1 MSIKDQLRAAIL
13 SGGMNGS
20 APSTSTSITLA
31 DNTKN
36 FVPPCDGYLHF
47 RGELDSNDKW
57 LSLFQYDYGRS
68 YDNTG
73 STPLEDVIR
82 VRKGVPVLF
91 NAKEGLLIK
100 DLKFFKCVGGGAK
113 SPVAQLIWR
122 VVPCLRNCL
131 TRALT
136 RTLKAKRTGS
146 GSNLFRLPQPS
157 NINGH
162 RASGMKSFL
171 LKRGGFPFEL
181 RLLGTLKSL
190 NLVLLRTIRPFQC
203 QPSPGALDTSERP
216 FLLGKG
222 SRSASRSQG
231 TSLRPMFTSGFI
243 GLRAEPNL
251 CFGGASY
258 E

>member
-47 RGELDSNDKW
+47 RGELDS
-57 LSLFQYDYGRS
+57 
-68 YDNTG
+68 
-73 STPLEDVIR
+73 
-82 VRKGVPVLF
+82 
-91 NAKEGLLIK
+91 IK
-100 DLKFFKCVGGGAK
+100 QLKFFKCVGGGK
-113 SPVAQLIWR
+113 NPVAQLIRR

-131 TRALT
+131 TRVLT

-162 RASGMKSFL
+162 RAIGMKSFL

-203 QPSPGALDTSERP
+203 QPSPGTLDTSERP

-222 SRSASRSQG
+222 SRSTSRSQG
-231 TSLRPMFTSGFI
+231 TSLRPVFASGFI

>member
-73 STPLEDVIR
+73 SEPLEDVIR

-100 DLKFFKCVGGGAK
+100 QLKFFKCVGGG
-113 SPVAQLIWR
+113 
-122 VVPCLRNCL
+122 
-131 TRALT
+131 
-136 RTLKAKRTGS
+136 LKA
-146 GSNLFRLPQPS
+146 LW
-157 NINGH
+157 H
-162 RASGMKSFL
+162 
-171 LKRGGFPFEL
+171 
-181 RLLGTLKSL
+181 SL
-190 NLVLLRTIRPFQC
+190 
-203 QPSPGALDTSERP
+203 
-216 FLLGKG
+216 
-222 SRSASRSQG
+222 
-231 TSLRPMFTSGFI
+231 
-243 GLRAEPNL
+243 
-251 CFGGASY
+251 FGGLCHA
-258 E
+258 

>member
-73 STPLEDVIR
+73 SAPLEDVIR
-82 VRKGVPVLF
+82 VRKGAPILF

-100 DLKFFKCVGGGAK
+100 QLKFFKCVGGGK
-113 SPVAQLIWR
+113 SPVAQLIRR

-162 RASGMKSFL
+162 RAIGMKSFL

-181 RLLGTLKSL
+181 RLLGTLKPL
-190 NLVLLRTIRPFQC
+190 NLVLPRTIRPFQY
-203 QPSPGALDTSERP
+203 QPYLGTMDTSERP
-216 FLLGKG
+216 FLSGKG
-222 SRSASRSQG
+222 FRSNSRSRG
-231 TSLRPMFTSGFI
+231 TSLRPVFTSGFI